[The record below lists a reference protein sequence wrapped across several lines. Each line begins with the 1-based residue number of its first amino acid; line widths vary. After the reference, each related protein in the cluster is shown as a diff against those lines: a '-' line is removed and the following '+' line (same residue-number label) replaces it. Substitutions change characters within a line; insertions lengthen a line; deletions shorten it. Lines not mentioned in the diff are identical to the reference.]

1 MHNDSLLMNFKRISY
16 IFIFKWVYQPKIRD
30 QIIRKKELK
39 AETDTFRDLSKIQ
52 DRTII
57 ESFFSTLKIVKTHYE
72 GLK

>member
-1 MHNDSLLMNFKRISY
+1 M
-16 IFIFKWVYQPKIRD
+16 YQPKIRD